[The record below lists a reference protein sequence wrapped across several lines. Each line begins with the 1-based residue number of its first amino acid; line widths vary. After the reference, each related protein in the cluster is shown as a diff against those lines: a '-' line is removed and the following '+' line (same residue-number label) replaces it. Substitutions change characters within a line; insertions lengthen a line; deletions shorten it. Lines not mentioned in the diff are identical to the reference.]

1 MKVKCTIRLLVRR
14 CEWHS
19 WYIEREHSFN
29 DCKQTAFS
37 HMLVCP
43 SCQTIWA
50 KFIIEK
56 DRIVWPKAQF
66 CEQCPIISDPWHLV
80 PGSLLVEEGW
90 GVVDESLMEALPPEL
105 MLRELELLAK
115 VQGTDSHEQPSI
127 PDPVKPFDLE
137 QCAADAYERAF
148 APGGSERSP

>member
-105 MLRELELLAK
+105 MLRELELYMKTLK
-115 VQGTDSHEQPSI
+115 EDSHEYYHSAGCI
-127 PDPVKPFDLE
+127 ATGNTISGD
-137 QCAADAYERAF
+137 
-148 APGGSERSP
+148 S